1 MKITVHSSKAVK
13 PAYGANAA
21 PFAAADAVPLTVF
34 DKATFNEYISGITFF
49 RTPAPP
55 NAALEAGL
63 ARALA
68 EYREWAGRLGADKR
82 GDRAI
87 ILTDAGAR
95 FVEATAD
102 VPLAD
107 AMPALLEPAPA
118 VAGLHPTAAAAED
131 EENELLMVQVT
142 RFACGSL
149 AVGHTMSHVVG
160 DGQAACSFLLA
171 WGQATR
177 GVPIDPVPA
186 HDRASLFLPRVP
198 TRVEFDHSGVEFKPP
213 RPRPHGVKACNRDSD
228 VDDVVVVH
236 RAYFTSEMLSELRS
250 RTSSSAPAPRH
261 YSTAVCLAAHL
272 WRCITRARDLDGGT
286 VTRLRVAVNGRARIN
301 DTPRVP
307 EGYTRNVVLWAWPAA
322 TARELVDGPPWRAA
336 ELVFRAVARVSG
348 GYFRSF
354 VDFARSGAVEEERLV
369 PAADAAEKVLSP
381 DVEVDS
387 LLHAAF
393 GDLDFGGSGA
403 PFLFMPGYLP
413 NEGSVF
419 IVRSF
424 AGDGGVSAYVPL
436 FSRAMERFKKCCY
449 SVATAGDARL

>member
-34 DKATFNEYISGITFF
+34 DKVTFNEYISGITFF
-49 RTPAPP
+49 SPPAPP

-68 EYREWAGRLGADKR
+68 EYREWAGRLGAD
-82 GDRAI
+82 AI
-87 ILTDAGAR
+87 TLSDAGAR

-102 VPLAD
+102 VALAD

-118 VAGLHPTAAAAED
+118 VAGLHPSPGDDDD
-131 EENELLMVQVT
+131 EVLMVQVT

-160 DGQAACSFLLA
+160 DGQAACNFLLA

-177 GVPIDPVPA
+177 GVPIDPAPA
-186 HDRASLFLPRVP
+186 HDRAFLFLPRVP
-198 TRVEFDHSGVEFKPP
+198 PRVEFDHRGVEFKPP
-213 RPRPHGVKACNRDSD
+213 ARPRPHGVKACNRDSGA
-228 VDDVVVVH
+228 DDVVVVH
-236 RAYFTSEMLSELRS
+236 RAYFTREMLSELRS
-250 RTSSSAPAPRH
+250 RAPRP
-261 YSTAVCLAAHL
+261 YSTTVCLAAHL
-272 WRCITRARDLDGGT
+272 WRCITRARGLDGDT
-286 VTRLRVAVNGRARIN
+286 VTRLRVAVNGRARMR
-301 DTPRVP
+301 DPPRVP
-307 EGYTRNVVLWAWPAA
+307 
-322 TARELVDGPPWRAA
+322 DGPPLRAA
-336 ELVFRAVARVSG
+336 ELVSRAVARVDG

-354 VDFARSGAVEEERLV
+354 VDFARSGAVEEEGLV

-393 GDLDFGGSGA
+393 GDVDFGGGGA
-403 PFLFMPGYLP
+403 PFLFMSGYLP

-424 AGDGGVSAYVPL
+424 TGDGGVSAYVPL

-449 SVATAGDARL
+449 SMATAADARL